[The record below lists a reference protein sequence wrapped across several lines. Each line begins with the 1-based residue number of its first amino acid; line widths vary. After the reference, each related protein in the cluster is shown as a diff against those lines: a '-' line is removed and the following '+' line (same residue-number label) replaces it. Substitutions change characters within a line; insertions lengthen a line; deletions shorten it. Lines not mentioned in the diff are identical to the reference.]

1 MNFFEYTLKIQ
12 ELERAKY
19 KKQFD
24 TIMRE
29 MVTGL
34 KAMESHGSWGNTFY
48 ARTNKDNF
56 EETKL
61 YYKVFAKAINNI
73 KNMVGI
79 ADFISAVFNALE
91 KNMSVYVAEN
101 GDYEMYLD
109 VFEYSQDI
117 KCDGNNLD
125 RVVIPFISI
134 IGDKEY
140 PYKFKFDV
148 YVSTGYR
155 TLTFESKKTKHYNTK
170 YLSDGADLSLLIE
183 LEDLRSK
190 FDNSTRWTVLE
201 ELLDEVYNNPTTS
214 SDPGNNSLKQTR
226 ESTRRILESIDR
238 VVERTNGQLPVQT
251 TAA

>member
-19 KKQFD
+19 KKQYD
-24 TIMRE
+24 AIMRE

-34 KAMESHGSWGNTFY
+34 KAIESHGDWSNTLY
-48 ARTNKDNF
+48 AYTNDNNF
-56 EETKL
+56 EQTKL
-61 YYKVFAKAINNI
+61 YYKVFAKAINSI
-73 KNMVGI
+73 KDMNGI
-79 ADFISAVFNALE
+79 ADFISRSFDNLE
-91 KNMSVYVAEN
+91 KSISEYVAKN

-117 KCDGNNLD
+117 KCDSRHLAKL
-125 RVVIPFISI
+125 VIPFISI

-140 PYKFKFDV
+140 PYKFKFDA
-148 YVSTGYR
+148 YSSTGYS
-155 TLTFESKKTKHYNTK
+155 TLTFESKNPKYYNTK
-170 YLSDGADLSLLIE
+170 YISSGADLRLLIE
-183 LEDLRSK
+183 LEDVRNK
-190 FDNSTRWTVLE
+190 FDKNKRWTLLE
-201 ELLDEVYNNPTTS
+201 ELLDEIYSNPAATNGP
-214 SDPGNNSLKQTR
+214 DNVLEQTR